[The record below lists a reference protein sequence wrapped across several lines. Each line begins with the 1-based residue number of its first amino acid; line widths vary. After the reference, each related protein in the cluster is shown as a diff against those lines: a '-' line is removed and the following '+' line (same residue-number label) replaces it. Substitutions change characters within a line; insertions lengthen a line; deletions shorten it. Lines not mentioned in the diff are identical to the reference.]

1 MACVS
6 WLDLQGHASFP
17 STATAIGN
25 ETVELPVGVEECLRY
40 VVTDDETVT
49 TLWFSRTR
57 AGMPVKDTFARGGQ
71 LLTTT
76 VMVSDRVV
84 ESPHG

>member
-40 VVTDDETVT
+40 IVTDDETMT
-49 TLWFSRTR
+49 TCGSHERGRVCRSRS
-57 AGMPVKDTFARGGQ
+57 PSLV
-71 LLTTT
+71 
-76 VMVSDRVV
+76 VVSC
-84 ESPHG
+84 